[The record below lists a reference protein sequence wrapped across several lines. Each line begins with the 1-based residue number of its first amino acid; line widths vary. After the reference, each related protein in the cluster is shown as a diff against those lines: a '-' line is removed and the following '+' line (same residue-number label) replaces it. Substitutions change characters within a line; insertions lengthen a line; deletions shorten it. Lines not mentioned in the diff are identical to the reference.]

1 MIITSYN
8 MIKMGGI
15 IQGEITRLVLRISGV
30 INYFYLLETLHFCLV
45 YVHCTCHQML
55 AKYDQGHPQ
64 TAMRS
69 AEVIG
74 GWGIYMLI
82 IAPRAFRIQKLESR
96 NPDKID
102 K

>member
-1 MIITSYN
+1 
-8 MIKMGGI
+8 
-15 IQGEITRLVLRISGV
+15 
-30 INYFYLLETLHFCLV
+30 
-45 YVHCTCHQML
+45 ML

-69 AEVIG
+69 AVVTG
-74 GWGIYMLI
+74 GWGINMLI
-82 IAPRAFRIQKLESR
+82 IASRAFRIQKLKSR